1 MSAAQQFHGRASR
14 YAAASAPSASLGL
27 PVAPDS
33 FSPPLLDEMSVTVWP
48 VHALSISRS
57 EWVEMVW
64 AARNAVQEAA
74 NLERR
79 GWFEGVKCLLQERD
93 LPPSKKS
100 QQRAWTE

>member
-1 MSAAQQFHGRASR
+1 MNAMHNFNGRAGR
-14 YAAASAPSASLGL
+14 PSASLGL

-33 FSPPLLDEMSVTVWP
+33 FSANELDEVSVTDWP
-48 VHALSISRS
+48 VHPLSVSQA

-64 AARNAVQEAA
+64 AARNAVQAGV

-93 LPPSKKS
+93 LPAS
-100 QQRAWTE
+100 RIFANGV

>member
-1 MSAAQQFHGRASR
+1 MNAAQHFHGRGGR
-14 YAAASAPSASLGL
+14 PSASLGL
-27 PVAPDS
+27 PVAPDI
-33 FSPPLLDEMSVTVWP
+33 FSPPLLDEMSVTDWP
-48 VHALSISRS
+48 VHHLSISRS

-100 QQRAWTE
+100 QQRAWVE